1 MTFSIL
7 SYEVF
12 WDTDNNRGG
21 VDLALTGGQ
30 LIRLTTDRPEV
41 LTCWNGLLK
50 GPCPHYFSELGTA
63 GICTIAHPALRPIG
77 PPLRVPGGSGRR
89 A

>member
-1 MTFSIL
+1 MTFPIL

-12 WDTDNNRGG
+12 WDTDNDRGG
-21 VDLALTGGQ
+21 VDLALAGGQ
-30 LIRLTTDRPEV
+30 LIRLTTDRPDV

-50 GPCPHYFSELGTA
+50 DPCPYYFSESGTA
-63 GICTIAHPALRPIG
+63 GICTIAHPLMLSVG
-77 PPLRVPGGSGRR
+77 PRVGVPDGLGSR